1 MRMKRSIR
9 KSVWIRIILATL
21 SILVFCVAVNISAFY
36 VRSTQT
42 AMTRSNSLLDQA
54 QSAKSAHYKW
64 CSMLSNS
71 IYTGVEFT
79 GSLDDKTCDL
89 GQWIYGDSGTDD
101 TTIQS
106 FREELRPLHKEIHES
121 ASYVL
126 ELLESNPAAAQS
138 YYHQTVQ
145 TNVNTLVGILD
156 EMISYC
162 EELSASSQTTM
173 NTAVNTLRVVSLVCF
188 VLSLLCL
195 FSLIQFVI
203 RQVVRPILHIT
214 ERASV
219 MKDGRLKLDL
229 DYQSDNELG
238 TLAHDLKASMDLI
251 YGYVQDLSSVMA
263 RLSEGDFSV
272 HTQSDFIGDFHL
284 IEESIET
291 VTEKTSE
298 ALREISAATEEVRA
312 KTEQVAAIAHTIA
325 TGSTEQAASVGHLLE
340 AMHKMQASSQQNAKT
355 ATETRESALQ
365 AKQQLST
372 SYGHVKDMIAAMSMI
387 KSDSKEIEA
396 ILSTIEDIAFQTN
409 ILALNAAVEAARAGE
424 SGKGFAVVADE
435 VRALAIRSDEA
446 AKKTK
451 ALIEKSMYSTEHG
464 QQIVSEVSES
474 LKETMGLTEKSVSE
488 MGEIADA
495 VNSEVDVIT
504 QVTQGLDQISIVI
517 QNNSATSEE
526 SAAVS
531 SELFAQ
537 VSQLKAQTQKFKQKA

>member
-1 MRMKRSIR
+1 
-9 KSVWIRIILATL
+9 
-21 SILVFCVAVNISAFY
+21 
-36 VRSTQT
+36 
-42 AMTRSNSLLDQA
+42 
-54 QSAKSAHYKW
+54 
-64 CSMLSNS
+64 MLSNS
-71 IYTGVEFT
+71 IYAGVEFT

-89 GQWIYGDSGTDD
+89 GQWIYGDSGADD

-106 FREELRPLHKEIHES
+106 FREELRPIHKEIHES

-126 ELLESNPAAAQS
+126 ELLESDPAAAQS

-145 TNVNTLVGILD
+145 ANVNTLVGILD
-156 EMISYC
+156 KIIDYC
-162 EELSASSQTTM
+162 EELSTNSQTTM
-173 NTAVNTLRVVSLVCF
+173 DTAVNTLRAISLVCF

-214 ERASV
+214 DRASV

-229 DYQSDNELG
+229 DYQSDDELG

-251 YGYVQDLSSVMA
+251 YGYVQDLNSVMA

-272 HTQSDFIGDFHL
+272 HTQSAFIGDFHL

-298 ALREISAATEEVRA
+298 ALKEISAATEQVRA
-312 KTEQVAAIAHTIA
+312 KTEQVAAMAHTIA
-325 TGSTEQAASVGHLLE
+325 TGSTEQAASTGRLLE
-340 AMHKMQASSQQNAKT
+340 TMRKMQDCSQQNAKT
-355 ATETRESALQ
+355 ATETREAALQ
-365 AKQQLST
+365 AKQHLST
-372 SYGHVKDMIAAMSMI
+372 SYGHVKDMVAAMSMI
-387 KSDSKEIEA
+387 ESDSKEIEA

-424 SGKGFAVVADE
+424 FGKGFAVVADE
-435 VRALAIRSDEA
+435 VRALATRSDEA
-446 AKKTK
+446 AKETK
-451 ALIEKSMYSTEHG
+451 ALIEKSMHSTEHG
-464 QQIVSEVSES
+464 QHIVSEVSES

-488 MGEIADA
+488 MAKITDA

-504 QVTQGLDQISIVI
+504 QITQVIDQISMVI

-537 VSQLKAQTQKFKQKA
+537 VSQLEAQTQKFQTKA

>member
-1 MRMKRSIR
+1 MRLHQSIK

-21 SILVFCVAVNISAFY
+21 SILVCCIAVNISAFH
-36 VRSTQT
+36 VRSTQA
-42 AMTRSNSLLDQA
+42 AMAQSDTLLEQA

-64 CSMLSNS
+64 CTLLSNS
-71 IYTGVEFT
+71 LYTGVEFT

-89 GQWIYGDSGTDD
+89 GQWIYSDTGTDD

-126 ELLESNPAAAQS
+126 ELLKTDPAAAQS

-145 TNVNTLVGILD
+145 GNVNTLVGILD

-162 EELSASSQTTM
+162 EELSANSQLAM
-173 NTAVNTLRVVSLVCF
+173 DSAVNTLRVVSLVCSA
-188 VLSLLCL
+188 LSLLCL
-195 FSLIQFVI
+195 FSLIQFII

-214 ERASV
+214 DRASV

-229 DYQSDNELG
+229 DYHSDNELG
-238 TLAHDLKASMDLI
+238 TLAHNLKASMDLI
-251 YGYVQDLSSVMA
+251 YGYVQDLSRVMA

-272 HTQSDFIGDFHL
+272 HTQSAFIGDFHL

-291 VTEKTSE
+291 VTEKTSA
-298 ALREISAATEEVRA
+298 ALKEISAATEQVRS
-312 KTEQVAAIAHTIA
+312 KTEQVAAMAHTIA
-325 TGSTEQAASVGHLLE
+325 TGSTEQAASTGRLLE
-340 AMHKMQASSQQNAKT
+340 TMREMQDCSLQNAKT

-365 AKQQLST
+365 AKQHLSA
-372 SYGHVKDMIAAMSMI
+372 SYGHVKDMVAAMSMI
-387 KSDSKEIEA
+387 ASDSKEIEA

-424 SGKGFAVVADE
+424 FGKGFAVVADE
-435 VRALAIRSDEA
+435 VRSLATRSDEA
-446 AKKTK
+446 AKQTK
-451 ALIEKSMYSTEHG
+451 ALIEKSMRSTERG
-464 QQIVSEVSES
+464 RQIVSEVSES
-474 LKETMGLTEKSVSE
+474 LQETMGLTERSVSE
-488 MGEIADA
+488 MGKIADA
-495 VNSEVDVIT
+495 VNSEVDVIA
-504 QVTQGLDQISIVI
+504 QVTQEIDQISTVI

-526 SAAVS
+526 SAAVG

-537 VSQLKAQTQKFKQKA
+537 VSQLEAQTQKFQTKN